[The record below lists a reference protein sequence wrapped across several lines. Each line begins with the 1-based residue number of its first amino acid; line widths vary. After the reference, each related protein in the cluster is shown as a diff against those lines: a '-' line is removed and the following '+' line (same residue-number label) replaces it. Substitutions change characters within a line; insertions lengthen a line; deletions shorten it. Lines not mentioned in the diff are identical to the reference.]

1 MPPSGT
7 PGARLMLQVSN
18 LVQAVLQRCVHPAV
32 WDPVLVTVLLLPLWL
47 TLAVPGLLL
56 ALKDRTLQSSVT

>member
-1 MPPSGT
+1 
-7 PGARLMLQVSN
+7 MLQVSN